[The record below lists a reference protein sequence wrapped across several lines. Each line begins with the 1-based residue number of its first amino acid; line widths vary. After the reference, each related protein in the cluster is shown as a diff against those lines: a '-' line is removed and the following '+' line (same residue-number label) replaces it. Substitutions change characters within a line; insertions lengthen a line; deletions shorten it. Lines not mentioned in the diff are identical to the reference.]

1 LLTRIYSLENLEG
14 QQVTDRVCADPFAAL
29 VAVEEVEEEAVVAM
43 GVAVLVEEAVVVGV
57 EVPPKGHPT
66 DQPMGQGLGT
76 HIATL
81 TSCTL

>member
-1 LLTRIYSLENLEG
+1 
-14 QQVTDRVCADPFAAL
+14 L
-29 VAVEEVEEEAVVAM
+29 VAVEEVEEA
-43 GVAVLVEEAVVVGV
+43 GVAVLVEEAVGV

-66 DQPMGQGLGT
+66 DQQMGQGLGT